1 MPEATLLVDTSFL
14 GDVLCAEPLVRA
26 AKAQFPGPLDFL
38 TSSGGAGMLA
48 GHPDLR
54 EVLVYDKRG
63 AQRGLGG
70 MLRMAKSLRARQYA
84 RVYCSHRSWRTAM
97 MLRLSGIPERVCF
110 DNASGA
116 ALYTRSIPYPQ
127 QLHEVER
134 NLALIGGGDWQRP
147 RIFPTDAERARA
159 AELVAQ
165 LGVAGA
171 AGVAGVAGAGF
182 VAIAPGSIWATKRW
196 PEEHYAALVQMLVAA
211 GKSVVVLG
219 GPDDCAL
226 SQRILELSAS
236 RFGLDPAAFGL
247 DSARLGLDPANF
259 ESAVPI
265 LDLCGK
271 TNLRESYAVL
281 ERAACL
287 VSNDSSPMHMG
298 VAADIPVVAVFC
310 STVPAFGFA
319 PRGDRDI
326 VLEVAG
332 LSCRPCGIHGHPT
345 CPETHFD
352 CGRKTTPQMVMAAV
366 AERT

>member
-1 MPEATLLVDTSFL
+1 MLEATLLVDTSFL

-54 EVLVYDKRG
+54 DVMVYDKRG
-63 AQRGLGG
+63 AQRGFSG
-70 MLRMAKSLRARQYA
+70 MLRMAKTLRANRYA
-84 RVYCSHRSWRTAM
+84 RVFCSHRSWRTAL
-97 MLRLSGIPERVCF
+97 MLRLSGISERVCF
-110 DNASGA
+110 DNASGSF
-116 ALYTRSIPYPQ
+116 LYSRSVAYPQ

-134 NLALIGGGDWQRP
+134 NLALIGGGEWQRP
-147 RIFPTDAERARA
+147 RIFPTAAERARA
-159 AELVAQ
+159 AELVPDS
-165 LGVAGA
+165 
-171 AGVAGVAGAGF
+171 GF

-196 PEEHYAALVQMLVAA
+196 PEEHYAALVQMLITA
-211 GKSVVVLG
+211 GQRVVILG

-226 SQRILELSAS
+226 SERILELSARS
-236 RFGLDPAAFGL
+236 FGLDPRTF
-247 DSARLGLDPANF
+247 S
-259 ESAVPI
+259 ESTPRI

-298 VAADIPVVAVFC
+298 VAANIPVVAVFC

-326 VLEVAG
+326 VLEVEG
-332 LSCRPCGIHGHPT
+332 LACRPCGIHGHPT
-345 CPETHFD
+345 CLEKHFD
-352 CGRKTTPQMVMAAV
+352 CGQKTTPQMVMAAV
-366 AERT
+366 GDRV